1 MGMDR
6 SQGWIEAVDAER
18 LAKNLEPLCH
28 LESEG
33 LLGAGRLLKMF
44 NTGSFQKC
52 FQLHF

>member
-1 MGMDR
+1 MDR
-6 SQGWIEAVDAER
+6 AQGWSEPVDTER

-28 LESEG
+28 LKSEV

-44 NTGSFQKC
+44 NTSSFQRC